1 MWTLWQDLRFGARI
15 LLKKPGF
22 TLIAVITL
30 ALGIGANTAVFTLIE
45 GAFLR
50 PFPISEP
57 ERVVALSLKTKTGN
71 LNAFSYPAY
80 KDVRDR
86 NEVLSGVIAH
96 FFAQF
101 NLSHNGDNQYV
112 HGYVVTGNYFD
123 LLGVKP
129 ELGRA
134 FTPEEDRAKLTH
146 PVVVISH
153 GCWQR
158 RFGGDPGIVGQ
169 EVLLNNHKFKV
180 VGVAP
185 KGFRGMTLLYDPE
198 IFMPMMMWPWAT
210 PGEDLLDNRDAGSL
224 FAFGRLKPGVT
235 ARQAQASLSLLIE
248 QLGRELPDT
257 EENKVIEIT
266 PPGYFI
272 PEFRKFGVGLAV
284 VVTATV
290 ALVLLVACANLASLS
305 LARATERKK
314 EIAVRLSLGASRWRL
329 VRQLL
334 TESALLSLA
343 GGVIGVLLAM
353 WLLDLGLA
361 YIPPMDMPTSVDIK
375 LDGWALLFTLIVS
388 LMTGALFGL
397 APALQATKTD
407 LVSALK
413 DTISLSGYRRSRL
426 RSGLIV
432 AQIAMSLLLLIVAGL
447 VIRSL
452 QRVETLD
459 LGFEPERRLMM
470 TFDLSLQGYDE
481 AQSEQFQ
488 KRLIERVRSLPG
500 IKSAAYSNFPPLS
513 LSRYRSTSVWVEGQ
527 EPTRGANTPLVMY
540 AVVGTRYFETIGSP
554 LLAGREFTE
563 QDKSSSQGGRR
574 VVIVNEAFV
583 RRFFPGL
590 KSPAEAIG
598 KRYTDDGAGRNWYQ
612 IIGVAKTGKY
622 WTIGEAPAPFV
633 WFALS
638 QNLRGYV
645 SLVAQTEGDPARL
658 INAARDEIKRLDP
671 NLPVTNARTMTEHLG
686 ASLTPARGAA
696 AVLGSFGLLALTLAA
711 IGIYGVTAYSV
722 AQRTREIGVRMAL
735 GAEAIDVVK
744 LIVRQGM
751 TLTLAGLA
759 IGLAGAWAVTRLMA
773 SVLYGVSATDAAT
786 FVVVPLLLALVVLIA
801 CYLPARRATKVDP
814 MIALRCE

>member
-1 MWTLWQDLRFGARI
+1 MGTLWRDLRYGARM
-15 LLKKPGF
+15 LMKKPGF
-22 TLIAVITL
+22 TLIAVVTL

-50 PFPISEP
+50 PFPIAEP
-57 ERVVALSLKTKTGN
+57 ERVVALSLKTKSRDLMG
-71 LNAFSYPAY
+71 FSYPAY

-86 NEVLSGVIAH
+86 NEVLSGLIAH
-96 FFAQF
+96 HFSQF
-101 NLSHNGDNQYV
+101 NLSRNGDNQYV
-112 HGYVVTGNYFD
+112 HGYLVTGNYFD
-123 LLGVKP
+123 VLGVKP
-129 ELGRA
+129 ALGRT
-134 FTPEEDRAKLTH
+134 FTPEEDRTKLTH
-146 PVVVISH
+146 PVIVISH

-158 RFGGDPGIVGQ
+158 RFGGDPGIAGQ
-169 EVLLNNHKFKV
+169 EVILNNHKFRV

-185 KGFRGMTLLYDPE
+185 KGFQGMTLLYDPE
-198 IFMPMMMWPWAT
+198 IFMPVMMQPWAT
-210 PGEDLLDNRDAGSL
+210 SGDHWVDSRKENSL
-224 FAFGRLKPGVT
+224 FAFGRIKPGVT

-248 QLGRELPDT
+248 QLGRERPDT
-257 EENKVIEIT
+257 EENRVIEIT

-272 PEFRKFGVGLAV
+272 PEFRKFGIGLATV
-284 VVTATV
+284 VMATV
-290 ALVLLVACANLASLS
+290 ALVLLVACANLASLL

-329 VRQLL
+329 ARQLL
-334 TESALLSLA
+334 TESVLLSLV
-343 GGVIGVLLAM
+343 GGAIGVLLAM
-353 WLLDLGLA
+353 WLLDLGMA
-361 YIPPMDMPTSVDIK
+361 YKPPMDMPTSVDIK
-375 LDGWALLFTLIVS
+375 LDGRALLFTLIVS
-388 LMTGALFGL
+388 LGAGALFGL

-413 DTISLSGYRRSRL
+413 DTTSLSGYRRSRL

-432 AQIAMSLLLLIVAGL
+432 TQIAMSLLLLIVAGL

-470 TFDLSLQGYDE
+470 SFDLSLQGYDD
-481 AQSEQFQ
+481 AQTQQFQ

-500 IKSAAYSNFPPLS
+500 VKSASYSNFPPLT

-527 EPTRGANTPLVMY
+527 EPTRGANTPLTMY
-540 AVVGTRYFETIGSP
+540 AVVGTRYFETIGAP
-554 LLAGREFTE
+554 LVAGREFAE
-563 QDKSSSQGGRR
+563 QDTSNSQGGQH
-574 VVIVNEAFV
+574 VVVVNEAFV
-583 RRFFPGL
+583 SRFFPGL

-598 KRYTDDGAGRNWYQ
+598 KRYTDDRAGKTWCQ

-622 WTIGEAPAPFV
+622 WTIGEAPSPFV

-638 QNLRGYV
+638 QSPRAGV
-645 SLVAQTEGDPARL
+645 SLVAQTEGDPAGL
-658 INAARDEIKRLDP
+658 INAARGEIKRLDAS
-671 NLPVTNARTMTEHLG
+671 LPVTNVRTMAEHLG
-686 ASLTPARGAA
+686 ASLAPARGAA

-711 IGIYGVTAYSV
+711 IGVYGVTAYSV
-722 AQRTREIGVRMAL
+722 AQRTREIGIRMAL

-759 IGLAGAWAVTRLMA
+759 IGLIGALAVTRLMA
-773 SVLYGVSATDAAT
+773 SVLYGVSATDAPT

-801 CYLPARRATKVDP
+801 CY
-814 MIALRCE
+814 

>member
-1 MWTLWQDLRFGARI
+1 MQTLWQDLRFAARM
-15 LLKKPGF
+15 LLKKPSF

-45 GAFLR
+45 GAFLS
-50 PFPISEP
+50 PFPIVEP
-57 ERVVALSLKTKTGN
+57 ERVVALSLKTKSGE
-71 LNAFSYPAY
+71 LNAFSYPYY
-80 KDVRDR
+80 KDFRDR

-96 FFAQF
+96 SFAQF
-101 NLSHNGDNQYV
+101 HLSHNGDNQYV

-123 LLGVKP
+123 VLGVQP
-129 ELGRA
+129 ALGRA
-134 FTPEEDRAKLTH
+134 FTPEEDREKLAH

-169 EVLLNNHKFKV
+169 EVILNNHKFKI

-185 KGFRGMTLLYDPE
+185 IGFQGMMLAYDPE
-198 IFMPMMMWPWAT
+198 IFMPVMMQPWAS
-210 PGEDLLDNRDAGSL
+210 PGYDWIDERDESSLL
-224 FAFGRLKPGVT
+224 AFGRLKPGVSFE
-235 ARQAQASLSLLIE
+235 QAQASLSFLIE
-248 QLGRELPDT
+248 HLAKERPDT
-257 EENKVIEIT
+257 EANKVIEIT
-266 PPGYFI
+266 PPGFPT
-272 PEFRKFGVGLAV
+272 PEWRKSGVGLAAV
-284 VVTATV
+284 GMAAV
-290 ALVLLVACANLASLS
+290 ALVLLVACANLASLL

-334 TESALLSLA
+334 TESVTLSLL

-361 YIPPMDMPTSVDIK
+361 SMPSLDIPTAVQIK
-375 LDGWALLFTLIVS
+375 LNGLALLFTLIVS
-388 LMTGALFGL
+388 LITGALFGL
-397 APALQATKTD
+397 APALQVTKTD

-413 DTISLSGYRRSRL
+413 DGESLSGYRRSRL
-426 RSGLIV
+426 RGGLIV
-432 AQIAMSLLLLIVAGL
+432 AQISMSLLLLIVAGL

-452 QRVETLD
+452 QRVKTLD

-470 TFDLSLQGYDE
+470 SFSLSLQGYDV
-481 AQSEQFQ
+481 AQAEQFQ
-488 KRLIERVRSLPG
+488 RRLMERVRAMPG
-500 IKSAAYSNFPPLS
+500 VKSASYTIFPPLS
-513 LSRYRSTSVWVEGQ
+513 PSRYRSTSVYLEDQ
-527 EPTRGANTPLVMY
+527 EPARGANNAPFTMF
-540 AVVGTRYFETIGSP
+540 AVVGTRYFETMGTP
-554 LLAGREFTE
+554 LVVGRDFAEHDTSDN
-563 QDKSSSQGGRR
+563 QR

-583 RRFFPGL
+583 RRFFPHL

-598 KRYTDDGAGRNWYQ
+598 KRYTNNDDGKTWYQ

-622 WTIGEAPAPFV
+622 WTIGEAPSPFV
-633 WFALS
+633 WFTLA
-638 QNLRGYV
+638 QRPWGGV
-645 SLVAQTEGDPARL
+645 DLVAQTEGDPHPL
-658 INAARDEIKRLDP
+658 IGAIRGEIKRMDP
-671 NLPVTNARTMTEHLG
+671 NLPVTDARTMTEHLR
-686 ASLTPARGAA
+686 ASLAPARGAA
-696 AVLGSFGLLALTLAA
+696 AVMGSFGLLALAIAA

-735 GAEAIDVVK
+735 GAEAIDIVK

-759 IGLAGAWAVTRLMA
+759 IGLVGAWSVTRLMA

-786 FVVVPLLLALVVLIA
+786 FAVVPALLALVVFIA

>member
-1 MWTLWQDLRFGARI
+1 MQTLWQDLRYGARM
-15 LLKKPGF
+15 LMKKPGF
-22 TLIAVITL
+22 TLIAVVTL

-50 PFPISEP
+50 PFPIAEP
-57 ERVVALSLKTKTGN
+57 ERVVALSLKTKSGE
-71 LNAFSYPAY
+71 LNAFSYPYY
-80 KDVRDR
+80 KDFRDR

-96 FFAQF
+96 SFAQF
-101 NLSHNGDNQYV
+101 HLSHNGDNQYV

-123 LLGVKP
+123 VLGVQP
-129 ELGRA
+129 ALGRA
-134 FTPEEDRAKLTH
+134 FTPEEDREKLAH

-169 EVLLNNHKFKV
+169 EVILNNHKFKI

-185 KGFRGMTLLYDPE
+185 KGFQGMMLAYDPE
-198 IFMPMMMWPWAT
+198 IFMPVMMQPWAT
-210 PGEDLLDNRDAGSL
+210 PGYDWIDERNESNLL
-224 FAFGRLKPGVT
+224 AFGRLKPGVSFE
-235 ARQAQASLSLLIE
+235 QAQASLSLLIE
-248 QLGRELPDT
+248 HLAKERPDT
-257 EENKVIEIT
+257 EANRVVEIT
-266 PPGYFI
+266 PPGFPT
-272 PEFRKFGVGLAV
+272 PEWRKTGVGLAAV
-284 VVTATV
+284 GMAAV
-290 ALVLLVACANLASLS
+290 ALVLLVACANLASLL
-305 LARATERKK
+305 LARATERRK

-329 VRQLL
+329 IRQLL
-334 TESALLSLA
+334 TESVMLSLL

-361 YIPPMDMPTSVDIK
+361 SMPSLDIPTAVHIK
-375 LDGWALLFTLIVS
+375 LNGLALLFTLIVS
-388 LMTGALFGL
+388 LITGALFGL

-413 DTISLSGYRRSRL
+413 DSASLSGYRRSRL
-426 RSGLIV
+426 RGGLIV

-470 TFDLSLQGYDE
+470 SFSLSLQGYDE
-481 AQSEQFQ
+481 AQAGQFQ
-488 KRLIERVRSLPG
+488 KRLMERVRALPG
-500 IKSAAYSNFPPLS
+500 VISASYTNFPPLS
-513 LSRYRSTSVWVEGQ
+513 LSRYRATEANVEGQ
-527 EPTRGANTPLVMY
+527 ETTRGANTTYVMY
-540 AVVGTRYFETIGSP
+540 AIAGTRYFETMGTP
-554 LLAGREFTE
+554 MVVGRDFAEYDTSDN
-563 QDKSSSQGGRR
+563 QR

-583 RRFFPGL
+583 RRFFPRL
-590 KSPAEAIG
+590 KAPAEAIG
-598 KRYTDDGAGRNWYQ
+598 KRYWHSGDGSAWYQ

-622 WTIGEAPAPFV
+622 WTIGEAPSPFV
-633 WFALS
+633 WFTLA
-638 QNLRGYV
+638 QRPWGGV
-645 SLVAQTEGDPARL
+645 DLVAQTEGDPSRM
-658 INAARDEIKRLDP
+658 IGVVRDEIKRMDP
-671 NLPVTNARTMTEHLG
+671 NLPVTDARTMTEHLR
-686 ASLTPARGAA
+686 ASLAPARGAA
-696 AVLGSFGLLALTLAA
+696 AVLGGFGLLALAIAA

-751 TLTLAGLA
+751 TLTFAGLA
-759 IGLAGAWAVTRLMA
+759 VGLVGALAMTRLMA

-786 FVVVPLLLALVVLIA
+786 FVVVPSLLALVTLIA

>member
-1 MWTLWQDLRFGARI
+1 M

-22 TLIAVITL
+22 TLISVVTL

-45 GAFLR
+45 GAFLS
-50 PFPISEP
+50 PFPIVEP
-57 ERVVALSLKTKTGN
+57 ERVVALSLKTKSGEV
-71 LNAFSYPAY
+71 NAFSYPYY
-80 KDVRDR
+80 KDFRDR

-96 FFAQF
+96 YFAQF
-101 NLSHNGDNQYV
+101 NLSYNGDNQYV

-123 LLGVKP
+123 VLGVKP
-129 ELGRA
+129 ALGRA
-134 FTPEEDRAKLTH
+134 FTPEEDREKLAH

-169 EVLLNNHKFKV
+169 EVILNNHKFKI

-185 KGFRGMTLLYDPE
+185 IGFQGMTLLYDPE
-198 IFMPMMMWPWAT
+198 IFMPVMMQPWAT
-210 PGEDLLDNRDAGSL
+210 PGYDWIDERDESSLL
-224 FAFGRLKPGVT
+224 AFGRLKPGVSFE
-235 ARQAQASLSLLIE
+235 QAQASLSLLIE
-248 QLGRELPDT
+248 HLAKERPDT
-257 EENKVIEIT
+257 EANKVIEIT
-266 PPGYFI
+266 PPGFPT
-272 PEFRKFGVGLAV
+272 PEWRKTGVGLAAV
-284 VVTATV
+284 GMAAV
-290 ALVLLVACANLASLS
+290 ALVLLVACANLASLL

-334 TESALLSLA
+334 TESVMLSLL

-361 YIPPMDMPTSVDIK
+361 SMPSLDIPTAVHIK
-375 LDGWALLFTLIVS
+375 LNGLALLFTLIVS
-388 LMTGALFGL
+388 LVTGALFGL

-413 DTISLSGYRRSRL
+413 DSASLSGYRRSRL
-426 RSGLIV
+426 RGGLIV

-470 TFDLSLQGYDE
+470 SFGLDLQGYDE
-481 AQSEQFQ
+481 AQAEQFQ
-488 KRLIERVRSLPG
+488 KRLLERVRAMPG
-500 IKSAAYSNFPPLS
+500 VKSASYTIFPPLS
-513 LSRYRSTSVWVEGQ
+513 PSRYRSTSVFVEGQ
-527 EPTRGANTPLVMY
+527 EPARGANNAPFTMY
-540 AVVGTRYFETIGSP
+540 ARVGTRYFETMGTP
-554 LLAGREFTE
+554 LVAGRDFAEHDTA
-563 QDKSSSQGGRR
+563 DSQR

-583 RRFFPGL
+583 RRFFPRL

-598 KRYTDDGAGRNWYQ
+598 KRYWHSADDSIWYQ

-622 WTIGEAPAPFV
+622 WTIGEAPSPFV
-633 WFALS
+633 WFTLAQRPWGGVDLI
-638 QNLRGYV
+638 
-645 SLVAQTEGDPARL
+645 AQTEGDPSGL
-658 INAARDEIKRLDP
+658 IGAVRGEIKQMDP
-671 NLPVTNARTMTEHLG
+671 NLPVTDARTMTEHLR
-686 ASLTPARGAA
+686 ASLAPARGAA
-696 AVLGSFGLLALTLAA
+696 AVLGSFGLLALSIAA

-722 AQRTREIGVRMAL
+722 ARRTREIGVRMAL
-735 GAEAIDVVK
+735 GAEAIDIVK

-759 IGLAGAWAVTRLMA
+759 TGLTGALVVTRLMA

-786 FVVVPLLLALVVLIA
+786 FVVVPSLLALVTLIA

>member
-1 MWTLWQDLRFGARI
+1 MGTLWRDLRYGARM
-15 LLKKPGF
+15 LMKKPGF
-22 TLIAVITL
+22 TLIAVVTL

-50 PFPISEP
+50 PFPIAEP
-57 ERVVALSLKTKTGN
+57 ERVVALSLKTKAGN
-71 LNAFSYPAY
+71 LHAFSYPAY

-86 NEVLSGVIAH
+86 SEVLSGLIAH
-96 FFAQF
+96 HFTQF

-112 HGYVVTGNYFD
+112 HGYLVTGNYFD
-123 LLGVKP
+123 VLGVKP
-129 ELGRA
+129 APGRA
-134 FTPEEDRAKLTH
+134 FTPEEDRAKLAH
-146 PVVVISH
+146 PVIVISY
-153 GCWQR
+153 GCWRR

-169 EVLLNNHKFKV
+169 EVLLNNHKFKI

-185 KGFRGMTLLYDPE
+185 KGFQGMTLLYDPE

-210 PGEDLLDNRDAGSL
+210 PGEDLLDNRDSGSL

-248 QLGRELPDT
+248 QLGRERPDT
-257 EENKVIEIT
+257 EENRVIEIT

-272 PEFRKFGVGLAV
+272 PEFRKFGIGLATV
-284 VVTATV
+284 VMATV
-290 ALVLLVACANLASLS
+290 ALVLLVACANLASLL

-329 VRQLL
+329 ARQLL
-334 TESALLSLA
+334 TESVLLSLV
-343 GGVIGVLLAM
+343 GGAIGALLAM
-353 WLLDLGLA
+353 WLLDLGMA
-361 YIPPMDMPTSVDIK
+361 YKPPMDMPTSVDIK
-375 LDGWALLFTLIVS
+375 LDGRALLFTLIVS
-388 LMTGALFGL
+388 FGAGALFGL

-413 DTISLSGYRRSRL
+413 DTTSLSGYRRSRL

-470 TFDLSLQGYDE
+470 SFDLSLQGYDD
-481 AQSEQFQ
+481 AQTEQFQ

-500 IKSAAYSNFPPLS
+500 VKSASYSNFPPLT
-513 LSRYRSTSVWVEGQ
+513 LSRYRSASVWVEGQ

-540 AVVGTRYFETIGSP
+540 AVIGTRYFETMGAP
-554 LLAGREFTE
+554 LVAGREFAE
-563 QDKSSSQGGRR
+563 QDTANSQHA
-574 VVIVNEAFV
+574 VVVNEAFV
-583 RRFFPGL
+583 SRFFPGL

-622 WTIGEAPAPFV
+622 WTIGEAPSPFV

-638 QNLRGYV
+638 QKPRAYVNLA
-645 SLVAQTEGDPARL
+645 AQTEGDPARL
-658 INAARDEIKRLDP
+658 INAARDEIKRMDA
-671 NLPVTNARTMTEHLG
+671 NLAVTGARTMTEHLG
-686 ASLTPARGAA
+686 ASLAPARGAA
-696 AVLGSFGLLALTLAA
+696 AVLGSFGLLALALAA

-722 AQRTREIGVRMAL
+722 AQRTREIGIRMAL
-735 GAEAIDVVK
+735 GADAIDVVK

-759 IGLAGAWAVTRLMA
+759 IGLTGALAVTRLIA

-786 FVVVPLLLALVVLIA
+786 FVVVPSLLALVVLIA

-814 MIALRCE
+814 MVALRCD